1 VPYQSQRLASPYSRP
16 PWSCKTTQGCR
27 RRRVHQQRGDRR
39 CAGTEDRQCRLIPL
53 KIRRRCAIDDCG
65 NDAGR
70 QKSEGSE
77 QADVPFALGFMFGD
91 LSEGGK
97 AAEPNAFMI
106 SKSNSFVIGSCIY
119 AASSSRLSA
128 TAAGRAMMVKASA
141 QRSSSW
147 RARPRSFRQRA
158 PSWGCFD
165 RPEPFVLLA

>member
-1 VPYQSQRLASPYSRP
+1 M
-16 PWSCKTTQGCR
+16 
-27 RRRVHQQRGDRR
+27 
-39 CAGTEDRQCRLIPL
+39 
-53 KIRRRCAIDDCG
+53 
-65 NDAGR
+65 
-70 QKSEGSE
+70 
-77 QADVPFALGFMFGD
+77 PFALGFMFGD